1 MCRKNEGEEMKG
13 DTYIAYSS
21 DKDILEKA
29 EYSGV
34 VTSLLKFALEGKRV
48 DTVLVVKARDGNR
61 YNGVPVLITDPEE
74 IIETAGSLHCASP
87 NIARFLTEY
96 LDGASNLKVAVVVK
110 PCDARAI
117 IELVKREQIK
127 LDNLLLIGLTCTGT
141 LAPAKAKAMMKEEFE
156 VDPADVIAEDIE
168 DNKLIIRLKDGTEKE
183 KDLAELEGRGYGRRE
198 NCRRCETNI
207 PVMADIACGKWG
219 TTDKNTTFIEVCSEG
234 GSDFIEAAIEASCI
248 KVEDPSG
255 DAKEM
260 RKKKDEA
267 AIELAQQWQER
278 DFASLREMSNEEKFN
293 YWFGQFNQCIKCY
306 GCRDACPICYCK
318 DCYLEADRGL
328 VPPGEIPPDVMFPM
342 VRITHVMDSCVNCG
356 QCQDVCPME
365 IPLSRLTFLLNKELA
380 GIFKYE
386 PGMDITAMP
395 PLRTVTD
402 AELAVAGV
410 ELTV

>member
-1 MCRKNEGEEMKG
+1 MCRKNEGEAMKG

-21 DKDILEKA
+21 DKKIAEKA

-34 VTSLLKFALEGKRV
+34 VTSLLKFALESGRAEA
-48 DTVLVVKARDGNR
+48 VLTVKARDGNR
-61 YNGVPVLITDPEE
+61 YDGVPVLVTDPEE

-96 LDGASNLKVAVVVK
+96 LDGASDLKMAVVVK
-110 PCDARAI
+110 PCDAKAI
-117 IELVKREQIK
+117 IELVKRTQIN
-127 LDNLLLIGLTCTGT
+127 LDNLLLIGLNCTGT

-168 DNKLIIRLKDGTEKE
+168 DNKLTIRLKDGTEKE

-219 TTDKNTTFIEVCSEG
+219 TTGKNTTFIEVCSER
-234 GSDFIEAAIEASCI
+234 GSDFIEAAIEASSI
-248 KVEDPSG
+248 KVEEPSG
-255 DAKEM
+255 DAKET
-260 RKKKDEA
+260 RRKKDEA

-278 DFASLREMSNEEKFN
+278 DFASLREMSDEDKFN

-365 IPLSRLTFLLNKELA
+365 IPFSRLTFLLNRELA

-386 PGMDITAMP
+386 PGMDITALP

-410 ELTV
+410 ELSV